1 MKLSKRSLEDENVL
15 DKLLKKII
23 FGCKCMSRQFYFI
36 AIIDVTVECKVIFSN
51 PSCITKIFNC
61 NIEKKNKNEHAI
73 IFLKYILISKIF
85 SYFIN
90 ELLNCLMTLVNTGW
104 PQEM

>member
-36 AIIDVTVECKVIFSN
+36 AIIDVTVEYKVIFSN
-51 PSCITKIFNC
+51 PSCITKIFNW
-61 NIEKKNKNEHAI
+61 NIEKKIKMNTPSF
-73 IFLKYILISKIF
+73 FLNIY
-85 SYFIN
+85 
-90 ELLNCLMTLVNTGW
+90 
-104 PQEM
+104 